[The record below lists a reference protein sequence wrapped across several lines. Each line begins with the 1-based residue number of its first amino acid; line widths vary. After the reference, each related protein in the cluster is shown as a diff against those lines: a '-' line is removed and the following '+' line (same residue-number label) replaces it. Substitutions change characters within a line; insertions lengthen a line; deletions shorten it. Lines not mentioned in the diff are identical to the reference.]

1 MCEILAQNGWLHG
14 GEKSM
19 KTRQILIVTL
29 VLVVL
34 LTCCSFPKQ
43 VVTTSQVT
51 TTPIN
56 GSTSEPTSQS
66 YPTALATQPETPD
79 LIPSPTFL
87 SNTPQGTPVNS
98 AATPALSS
106 QVLTQYNLDAIFNY
120 YQHSLSISEII
131 KYMNNNN
138 EELVDLMLVVEP
150 NLWQG
155 SFTLLSLTW
164 ENGENIDNY
173 DFKNKQLNI
182 PLLQPLQP
190 GERLGIRINYQ
201 LDIPPLQAPSE
212 LVRPVPYGY
221 TLRQTNIVDWYP
233 YIPPYRNGAGW
244 LVHPQWFFGEH
255 QVFDVADFQ
264 VKISLTEPVQDLL
277 IAASA
282 PAYQDGETYSY
293 HLESARTFALSA
305 GTEYLIHTANAGDV
319 TVYSYSFPYDKYAGQ
334 EVLQN
339 TVDALLLYSK
349 LIMPYPHASLSVV
362 EADFLDGMEYE
373 GLFFLSHG
381 FYDLYD
387 GTPKGYLTFIAAHE
401 TAHQWWYGLVGN
413 DQALEPWLDE
423 ALCTYME
430 HIFYENVYPEYPPRS
445 GESLVNWWWYYRVD
459 FYNPS
464 GWVDSSIYDFNQYR
478 LYRDA
483 IYLNGAKFLEDL
495 RELIGDQAFFA
506 FLQDYAHKKTHDIG
520 TASDFFQ
527 ILRGHTTQD
536 LSSLLGEYFQFI
548 K

>member
-1 MCEILAQNGWLHG
+1 
-14 GEKSM
+14 
-19 KTRQILIVTL
+19 
-29 VLVVL
+29 
-34 LTCCSFPKQ
+34 
-43 VVTTSQVT
+43 
-51 TTPIN
+51 
-56 GSTSEPTSQS
+56 
-66 YPTALATQPETPD
+66 
-79 LIPSPTFL
+79 
-87 SNTPQGTPVNS
+87 
-98 AATPALSS
+98 
-106 QVLTQYNLDAIFNY
+106 
-120 YQHSLSISEII
+120 
-131 KYMNNNN
+131 
-138 EELVDLMLVVEP
+138 
-150 NLWQG
+150 
-155 SFTLLSLTW
+155 
-164 ENGENIDNY
+164 
-173 DFKNKQLNI
+173 
-182 PLLQPLQP
+182 
-190 GERLGIRINYQ
+190 
-201 LDIPPLQAPSE
+201 
-212 LVRPVPYGY
+212 
-221 TLRQTNIVDWYP
+221 
-233 YIPPYRNGAGW
+233 
-244 LVHPQWFFGEH
+244 
-255 QVFDVADFQ
+255 
-264 VKISLTEPVQDLL
+264 
-277 IAASA
+277 
-282 PAYQDGETYSY
+282 
-293 HLESARTFALSA
+293 
-305 GTEYLIHTANAGDV
+305 
-319 TVYSYSFPYDKYAGQ
+319 
-334 EVLQN
+334 LQN

-445 GESLVNWWWYYRVD
+445 GESLVNWWWYYLVD

-520 TASDFFQ
+520 TASDYFQ
-527 ILRGHTTQD
+527 ILRDHTTQD
-536 LSSLLGEYFQFI
+536 LSSLLSEYFQFI